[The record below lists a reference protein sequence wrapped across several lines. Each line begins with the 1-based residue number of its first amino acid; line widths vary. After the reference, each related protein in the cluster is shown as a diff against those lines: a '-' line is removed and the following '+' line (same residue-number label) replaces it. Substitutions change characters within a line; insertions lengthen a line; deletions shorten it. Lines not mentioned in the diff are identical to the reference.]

1 MSVETKTPAVA
12 KPARAMISAERIR
25 RRVRELGKQISEVYA
40 DIETP
45 LVMVVIL
52 KGATVFAADLLRS
65 LSIPAE
71 LEFVSAASYGSGTS
85 SSGHVRLAH
94 MVEGPLVGRHVLLVE
109 DIIDSGRT
117 VDVIVKRL
125 RRLGPASL
133 RIAALRR
140 PLSRAAGHLLAVI
153 SNFRDWKKAELHCH
167 LDGAV
172 RTATAEELATEQG
185 LDLPRP
191 LQMVAPDD
199 CPSQAVY
206 ITYFD
211 AAIAVLQTA
220 AALERAAL
228 ELGIDSAAENIDY
241 LEVRWAPRLHLRSGL
256 TVPEVIAAVLAGLAA
271 APLRA
276 VAIVCAMRQHSVEDN
291 VALASEAGKFAGRG
305 VVGFDLAG
313 DEVRYPAPPHR
324 PAFEAARA
332 AGLRLTCHA
341 GEAGEPSTAN
351 WKCKAVQTLA
361 EHPLPRLVRAGVR
374 CTISTDSR
382 TVADAT
388 LSHEFELAAGMG
400 MSDEELRRCNETAY
414 SARFG

>member
-1 MSVETKTPAVA
+1 M
-12 KPARAMISAERIR
+12 
-25 RRVRELGKQISEVYA
+25 
-40 DIETP
+40 
-45 LVMVVIL
+45 
-52 KGATVFAADLLRS
+52 
-65 LSIPAE
+65 
-71 LEFVSAASYGSGTS
+71 
-85 SSGHVRLAH
+85 
-94 MVEGPLVGRHVLLVE
+94 
-109 DIIDSGRT
+109 
-117 VDVIVKRL
+117 
-125 RRLGPASL
+125 
-133 RIAALRR
+133 
-140 PLSRAAGHLLAVI
+140 
-153 SNFRDWKKAELHCH
+153 
-167 LDGAV
+167 

-241 LEVRWAPRLHLRSGL
+241 LEVRWAPRLHQRSGL

-291 VALASEAGKFAGRG
+291 VALAREAGKFAGRG

-341 GEAGEPSTAN
+341 GEAGEPSHVEDALDLGVERIAHGVTGARDPRIVERIRSEGVVLDLCPTAN
-351 WKCKAVQTLA
+351 WKCKAVLTLA

-382 TVADAT
+382 TVADTT
-388 LSHEFELAAGMG
+388 LSHEFELAAGIG
-400 MSDEELRRCNETAY
+400 MSDEELRRCNDTAY